1 MSDKCAV
8 SGRYFIVVGQI
19 VGCWHILT
27 GLIVFSMYVHFFL
40 GVKQVEAPK
49 KLCDDLIIQDV
60 KTFNSKIKFDHSL
73 EFASVLKI

>member
-1 MSDKCAV
+1 MCSKW
-8 SGRYFIVVGQI
+8 QI
-19 VGCWHILT
+19 FHCSWPNCSLT
-27 GLIVFSMYVHFFL
+27 GLIVCSMYVHFFL